1 VCEGGWCSV
10 PEFAQAAH
18 AKFGRRRT
26 MVNVKAVDGMA
37 SGGLSGRAIAKTM
50 GVSEATVL
58 RILRSSPRNSA
69 VTGDDDFG
77 APVG

>member
-1 VCEGGWCSV
+1 
-10 PEFAQAAH
+10 
-18 AKFGRRRT
+18 